1 MINILKIQTKRI
13 TGGTT
18 NPVNNNVEEVHNF
31 DDKTINNTGTEVET
45 SDQ

>member
-1 MINILKIQTKRI
+1 MINILKIQTNQM
-13 TGGTT
+13 TGENA

-31 DDKTINNTGTEVET
+31 DDKTFNNTATEVET